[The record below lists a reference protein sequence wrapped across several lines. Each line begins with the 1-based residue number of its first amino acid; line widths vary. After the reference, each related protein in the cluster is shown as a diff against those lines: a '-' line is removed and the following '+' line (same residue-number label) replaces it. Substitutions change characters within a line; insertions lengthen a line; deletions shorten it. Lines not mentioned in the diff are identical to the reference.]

1 VTYKLLWIG
10 AAGALGTLARYGLA
24 GIVQRHAGGSFPFG
38 TAAVNIAGCLLA
50 GFLWA
55 LAENRLNLGGEIRAC
70 VFIGFMGAFT
80 TFSTFIL
87 ETTELLRS
95 GEYLYAAGNIVFQNA
110 AGVFAFILGMT
121 AGLYL

>member
-1 VTYKLLWIG
+1 MTYKLLWIG

-38 TAAVNIAGCLLA
+38 TAAVNIAGCLAA

-55 LAENRLNLGGEIRAC
+55 LAEKRLGLSGEMRIY
-70 VFIGFMGAFT
+70 VFMGFMGAFT

-95 GEYLYAAGNIVFQNA
+95 GEYLYAAGNMVLQNA
-110 AGVFAFILGMT
+110 AGVFAFIMGMS
-121 AGLYL
+121 AGLLL